1 MNDVI
6 IQQSEALKPHFEN
19 LQRRSLLIGLLGIF
33 ATIFGYFVSYY
44 FAIDAD
50 FQKDFQKDFFWSYL
64 LAFSFWVSLPLG
76 SLAILM
82 IHQVAGGTWGFSI
95 RRLLEAGT
103 RTLPMLFLFSLP
115 IFLGIHDLYEWSHLD
130 VVATDEL
137 LQYKQPYLND
147 YSFMQRTLI
156 YFVVWAIFVFLLNRW
171 SQEQDQTEQ
180 TNPTFKMQKLSG
192 PGIVVFFV
200 TVTLAAID
208 WIMSLEPHW
217 FSSIFGV
224 IYIVGQGLITWA
236 IVILVAVWLSNK
248 APMNRL
254 FTNSRLSD
262 LGTFMLATVM
272 LWAYT
277 SFSQLIIIWSGN
289 LPEEITWYFTRLAGG
304 WQYVAYG
311 LIAFH
316 FAVPFLFL
324 ISSTMKAKTKVLVFF
339 AIWLLIARFFD
350 LLWQTRPA
358 STKIPGDSAYLYHT
372 TGFTMHWLDLTLMVG
387 IGGLVISLFFSQ
399 LKKRPLIALNDPRFS
414 ELYSEDDEH
423 GHE

>member
-6 IQQSEALKPHFEN
+6 IQQSEELKPQFDS
-19 LQRRSLLIGLLGIF
+19 LQKRFFLVGLLGTI
-33 ATIFGYFVSYY
+33 ATTLGYF
-44 FAIDAD
+44 IEQD
-50 FQKDFQKDFFWSYL
+50 FQKEFFQSYL
-64 LAFSFWVSLPLG
+64 LAFLFWVSLPLG
-76 SLAILM
+76 SLVILM
-82 IHQVAGGTWGFSI
+82 IHQVGGGTWGFSI

-103 RTLPMLFLFSLP
+103 RTLPMLFVFSLP
-115 IFLGIHDLYEWSHLD
+115 IFFGIHDLYEWSHLD
-130 VVATDEL
+130 VVATDAL

-147 YSFMQRTLI
+147 YSFIQRTLI
-156 YFVVWAIFVFLLNRW
+156 YFAIWAVFIFLLNKW
-171 SQEQDQTEQ
+171 SQDQDKTEQ

-192 PGIVVFFV
+192 PGIVVFFL
-200 TVTLAAID
+200 TVTLASID

-236 IVILVAVWLSNK
+236 FVTLVAVWLSSK
-248 APMNRL
+248 TPMNRL

-289 LPEEITWYFTRLAGG
+289 LPEEITWYFTRLEGG

-339 AIWLLIARFFD
+339 ATWLLVARFFD

-358 STKIPGDSAYLYHT
+358 FTKVPNDSGYLYHT
-372 TGFTMHWLDLTLMVG
+372 TGFTMHWLDLTIMLG
-387 IGGLVISLFFSQ
+387 IGGLVVSFFFSQ
-399 LKKRPLIALNDPRFS
+399 LKRRPLIALNDPRFS
-414 ELYSEDDEH
+414 ELYSEDGEH
-423 GHE
+423 SHE